1 MSKLHKLFYIQ
12 GLVMTGQGI
21 SQTLAATGMT
31 KPTLEVGLITL
42 CLGAVL
48 WWYGSRPTQP

>member
-1 MSKLHKLFYIQ
+1 MRKLFYIQ

-31 KPTLEVGLITL
+31 KPTLEIGLITL

-48 WWYGSRPTQP
+48 WWYGSHPTQP